1 MTLPRRKFLHFAAG
15 AAALPATSQ
24 MVRAQ
29 AYPARPVAIIVG
41 FPAGGGSDMAA
52 RLTGQWLSQRLG
64 QSFIIENRPGAGSN
78 IAAEAAAQAVPDGY
92 TLLLVTAA
100 NTINTTLHHNLSFNL
115 IRDMVPIAGVMR
127 LPNVMVVNPRVPAS
141 TVPEFI
147 AYARANPGKI
157 NMASGGY
164 GTMIHVAGELF
175 KMMANVDLVHVPYQ
189 GGAPALTDLVG
200 GQVQVMFDLMSASIG
215 FIRAGELRA
224 LAVTTANRS
233 EVLPELPTLA
243 EFLPGYEASSW
254 HGLAAPRNTPSKIID
269 TLNRESNAGLA
280 DSKFKARLADFGG
293 KPLAGSPTEFGKFI
307 VEETTKWAKVI
318 KSANIKAG

>member
-1 MTLPRRKFLHFAAG
+1 MTLPRRKFLHLAAG
-15 AAALPATSQ
+15 AAALPAKSQ
-24 MVRAQ
+24 MARAR

-78 IAAEAAAQAVPDGY
+78 IAAEAAAEAVPDGY

-100 NTINTTLHHNLSFNL
+100 NTINATLHDNLSFNL

-127 LPNVMVVNPRVPAS
+127 VPNVMVVNPSVPAS

-147 AYARANPGKI
+147 AYAKDNPGKI

-175 KMMANVDLVHVPYQ
+175 KMMANVNLVHVPYQ

-233 EVLPELPTLA
+233 EVLPKLPTVA

-254 HGLAAPRNTPSKIID
+254 HGLAAPRNTPSEIID
-269 TLNRESNAGLA
+269 TLNRESNAGFA
-280 DSKFKARLADFGG
+280 DSKFKARLVDFGG
-293 KPLAGSPTEFGKFI
+293 TPLAGSPTEFGKFI
-307 VEETTKWAKVI
+307 VEEITKWAKVI
-318 KSANIKAG
+318 KLANIKAG

>member
-1 MTLPRRKFLHFAAG
+1 M
-15 AAALPATSQ
+15 
-24 MVRAQ
+24 
-29 AYPARPVAIIVG
+29 
-41 FPAGGGSDMAA
+41 
-52 RLTGQWLSQRLG
+52 LSQRLG

>member
-64 QSFIIENRPGAGSN
+64 QSFIIENRAGAGSN

>member
-24 MVRAQ
+24 MARAQ

-64 QSFIIENRPGAGSN
+64 QSFIIENRAGAGSN

-293 KPLAGSPTEFGKFI
+293 TPLAGSPTEFGKFI

>member
-1 MTLPRRKFLHFAAG
+1 MTLPRRKFLHFAVG

-127 LPNVMVVNPRVPAS
+127 VPNVMVVNPRVPAS

-147 AYARANPGKI
+147 AYAKANPGKI

-293 KPLAGSPTEFGKFI
+293 TPLAGSPTEFGKFI

>member
-1 MTLPRRKFLHFAAG
+1 MTLPRRKFLHFAVG

-64 QSFIIENRPGAGSN
+64 QSFIIENRSGAGSN

>member
-64 QSFIIENRPGAGSN
+64 QSFIIENRSGAGSN

-293 KPLAGSPTEFGKFI
+293 TPLAGSPTEFGKFI

>member
-1 MTLPRRKFLHFAAG
+1 MTLPRRKFLHFAVG

-127 LPNVMVVNPRVPAS
+127 VPNVMVVNPRVPAS

-293 KPLAGSPTEFGKFI
+293 TPLAGSPTEFGKFI

>member
-64 QSFIIENRPGAGSN
+64 QSFIIENRSGAGSN

>member
-1 MTLPRRKFLHFAAG
+1 MTLPRRKFLHFAVG

-233 EVLPELPTLA
+233 EVLPKLPTVA

>member
-24 MVRAQ
+24 MARAQ

-64 QSFIIENRPGAGSN
+64 QSFIIENRSGAGSN

>member
-293 KPLAGSPTEFGKFI
+293 TPLAGSPTEFGKFI

>member
-64 QSFIIENRPGAGSN
+64 QSFIIENRSGAGSN

-127 LPNVMVVNPRVPAS
+127 VPNVMVVNPRVPAS

-147 AYARANPGKI
+147 AYAKANPGKI

>member
-1 MTLPRRKFLHFAAG
+1 
-15 AAALPATSQ
+15 

>member
-15 AAALPATSQ
+15 AAALPATSR
-24 MVRAQ
+24 MARAQ

-64 QSFIIENRPGAGSN
+64 QSFIIENRSGAGSN

-100 NTINTTLHHNLSFNL
+100 NTINATLHDNLSFNL

-127 LPNVMVVNPRVPAS
+127 VPNVMVVNPRVPAS

-147 AYARANPGKI
+147 AYAKANPGKI

-164 GTMIHVAGELF
+164 GTMLHVAGELF

-224 LAVTTANRS
+224 LDVTTVQR
-233 EVLPELPTLA
+233 
-243 EFLPGYEASSW
+243 
-254 HGLAAPRNTPSKIID
+254 
-269 TLNRESNAGLA
+269 
-280 DSKFKARLADFGG
+280 
-293 KPLAGSPTEFGKFI
+293 
-307 VEETTKWAKVI
+307 
-318 KSANIKAG
+318 